1 MSYKNAVDF
10 MSKILDLPENY
21 EDLHGMMCL
30 KLKGT
35 VVRINGDLEFVYDF
49 SGTGV
54 MIVDEEEDDTGTIP
68 YQEIESFEMFLPLPG
83 FYDKKGSDGKKI
95 VTVWKRANVQYRLSY
110 NSDLYTISSGGWKYI
125 DWATH
130 RYFHDDVFYDHPVKM
145 GLSNYYIGQG
155 IK

>member
-21 EDLHGMMCL
+21 EDLHGMACL

-54 MIVDEEEDDTGTIP
+54 MVVDEDEDDTGSIP
-68 YQEIESFEMFLPLPG
+68 YKQIESFEMFLPLPG
-83 FYDKKGSDGKKI
+83 FYDKKGGDGTKP
-95 VTVWKRANVQYRLSY
+95 VTVWKRSTVQYRLSY
-110 NSDLYTISSGGWKYI
+110 NSDLYTCSSGGWKYI
-125 DWATH
+125 DWNTH
-130 RYFHDDVFYDHPVKM
+130 RYFHDDFFYDHQAKM
-145 GLSNYYIGQG
+145 GLSDYYIKQG